1 MYLMYVDESGDT
13 GLINSPTKHFVLS
26 GLVVHELRWQQ
37 YLDQLI
43 DFRRRM
49 KISFGLKLREE
60 IHASAFINNPGKVAR
75 IPRHQRL
82 AILRLFAD
90 ELSTISTSRNRLIAP
105 ALVAVLPG
113 RLKSLLRFRDVLTM
127 RDFNVINVVVD
138 KTKKP
143 QDYDVFGMA
152 WTALVQRFENTL
164 AHHNFRGPAN
174 ADERGIVFP
183 DHTDDEKLTAVL
195 RKMRRFNPIP
205 NQSHLGLGSR
215 NLVVRNIIEDPNFKD
230 SSKSFFVQ
238 ACDLIAFLVY
248 QAFAPN
254 AYMKK
259 NSGQNYFKRI
269 EPILCKVASNNDPW
283 RLGIVKI

>member
-90 ELSTISTSRNRLIAP
+90 ELS
-105 ALVAVLPG
+105 
-113 RLKSLLRFRDVLTM
+113 TM